1 MLAEMSVRDRIRSSG
16 TRAERQAYFEEVS
29 ITKRETLARRRE
41 LGRAHLE
48 AHQFVDC
55 PISRE
60 TGLGQFDLRSSPLF
74 HAARDEAEAF
84 YAKRPA
90 GTRPS
95 KGSLEFTAG
104 QNDFTNQSAITKL
117 AASPALFGPVTAYF
131 DCLPILFSIGLSRA
145 GSGQLLAHSS
155 HLFHL
160 DPEDVTQV
168 KVFVNISDVDLD
180 RAFYA
185 LPADQSQ
192 RVVSALSYSGGRL
205 SDDRVG
211 EVVGLSSLVN
221 SSGPSGMATAC
232 DTNRC
237 LHYGGRPG
245 KRERRMLDITY
256 VLPTSTWFPRDAHD
270 GERRVLLSGLSPVK
284 DDPIWNALTG
294 HSLT

>member
-29 ITKRETLARRRE
+29 VAKRETLAHRRK
-41 LGRAHLE
+41 LGRAYLE
-48 AHQFVDC
+48 AHPIVGR

-60 TGLGQFDLRSSPLF
+60 TGLGQFDLRGSPLF
-74 HAARDEAEAF
+74 VAARDEAEAF

-104 QNDFTNQSAITKL
+104 QNDFTNHSAITKL
-117 AASPALFGPVTAYF
+117 AASPALLGPVTAYF
-131 DCLPILFSIGLSRA
+131 DCLPVLFSIGLSRA
-145 GSGQLLAHSS
+145 GSDRILSHSS
-155 HLFHL
+155 HMFHL

-168 KVFVNISDVDLD
+168 KLFVNISDVDLD

-192 RVVSALSYSGGRL
+192 RAVGALSYCGGRL
-205 SDDRVG
+205 SDAQVDSA
-211 EVVGLSSLVN
+211 VGLSALVN
-221 SSGPSGMATAC
+221 SAGPSGMATAC

-245 KRERRMLDITY
+245 KHERRMLDITY
-256 VLPTSTWFPRDAHD
+256 VLPTSTWFPCDAHD
-270 GERRVLLSGLSPVK
+270 GERRVLLSGLSPIK
-284 DDPIWNALTG
+284 DDGIWNALIG